1 MTGMAPSIDDAR
13 KNALRKIESIEFE
26 GKQFRKDIGMT
37 DLSEI
42 TGAAANC
49 ASYSSSG
56 VSIEQG
62 NEFVDKIKRHIQ
74 STLIEGTEQV
84 NLQI

>member
-1 MTGMAPSIDDAR
+1 MTGMAPNIDDAR

-26 GKQFRKDIGMT
+26 GKQFRKDIGMA
-37 DLSEI
+37 DLNEI
-42 TGAAANC
+42 TGAANC